1 MSAVLSAPTLGGAHN
16 ELGRRLRAELVARQ
30 RIAIER
36 FESRPE
42 PTRLLRE
49 RARNVDNV
57 LTQCWQA
64 AGLPTNATLV
74 AVGGYGRGELFPY
87 SDVDVLV
94 LLPEPADANVQTAV
108 EALVGAL
115 WDLGIEL
122 GHSVR
127 TVEECVAEAAR
138 DITVQTSLLEARHVA
153 GNKAL
158 YATLVEKV
166 QGHVDA
172 RQFYRSKLL
181 ELQQRHAKYQ
191 DTPYALE
198 PNCKESPGG
207 LRDLQV
213 ILWIARAA
221 QLGSTWTEL
230 AQLGLLTTV
239 EARQLRRNERL
250 LKLIRIHLHLL
261 AGRRE
266 DRLVFDV
273 QTALAERF
281 GFAARAQRRSSEVLM
296 QRYYWAAK
304 TVTQLN
310 DIILQNIEI
319 TLFPIEGNA
328 AQPINARFQVVGHLL
343 DINAEDVFERTP
355 SALLE
360 AFFLME
366 QHSELQGMSAR
377 TLRALWHG
385 RALIDAN
392 FRRDPD
398 NRALFLSILQQPRGL
413 VHELRRMNQLSVL
426 GRYLPAFRRI
436 VGQMQHDLF
445 HSYTVD
451 QHILMV
457 VRNIRRFSMPE
468 FAHEYPLCSRL
479 MANFQRH
486 WLLYVA
492 ALFHDIAK
500 GRGGD
505 HSTLGRRDAHRFCH
519 DHRLTVEDS
528 HLVEFLV
535 EHHLQMSR
543 IAQKED
549 LSDPEVI
556 HAFAQLVGDE
566 RHLSALYLLTVADI
580 RGTSPKVWNAWKGN
594 LLEDLYYRTLRAL
607 GGAKPSAN
615 AELAYRQSE
624 AHRILALYDF
634 DRVSVTRFWDQFD
647 VSWLLRHDAQELAW
661 ITRAFALGADRL
673 EPRVRA
679 RLSPLGEGL
688 QVAVYAPD
696 QADLLARICEFFDKN
711 SFSILDARV
720 HTTKRVR
727 GHNFALDTF
736 HIADNVQEHY
746 RDLVVSIERD
756 LTQHLFLGAPL
767 AAPTKGRLS
776 RRSQNFPITPTV
788 DMRPDERGQYYVLT
802 LSAADRT
809 GLLYAIVRVLA
820 SHHVNVQTAK
830 ITTLGDR
837 VEDFFLVEGD
847 SLSTTKAQ
855 IQLETELLE
864 TLSAHA

>member
-1 MSAVLSAPTLGGAHN
+1 MSAVLSTPLPGGTHN

-49 RARNVDNV
+49 RARNVDHV
-57 LTQCWQA
+57 LAQCWHA
-64 AGLPTNATLV
+64 AGLPAHATLV

-108 EALVGAL
+108 ESLVGAL

-166 QGHVDA
+166 QAHVDA

-230 AQLGLLTTV
+230 AQQGLLTTI

-250 LKLIRIHLHLL
+250 LKLIRIRLHLL

-310 DIILQNIEI
+310 DIILQNIET

-328 AQPINARFQVVGHLL
+328 AQPINARFQMVGHLL
-343 DINAEDVFERTP
+343 DINDEDVFERTP

-360 AFFLME
+360 AFFLMQ

-385 RALIDAN
+385 RTLIDAN

-519 DHRLTVEDS
+519 DHRLTTEDS

-607 GGAKPSAN
+607 GGAKPSDD

-696 QADLLARICEFFDKN
+696 QADLLARICEFFDKH

-720 HTTKRVR
+720 HTTKRAR

-736 HIADNVQEHY
+736 HIADNAQEHY
-746 RDLVVSIERD
+746 RDLVLSIERD
-756 LTQHLFLGAPL
+756 LTQHLILGAAL